1 MDKIDNQLFGISERF
16 KLKNMRSTD
25 NREKPSSPIKWL
37 KITHEGGKGL
47 CITED
52 HYKKNIKYWL
62 SQAIT
67 IESFYK

>member
-1 MDKIDNQLFGISERF
+1 
-16 KLKNMRSTD
+16 MRSTD

-47 CITED
+47 CITEY